1 MQIKT
6 INTISCCNNYFSKS
20 TLHPLACLIDL
31 SDIKYCDLLQLDFY
45 SVWLKECT
53 NCLGFGRKEYDFFE
67 GTLSFLSPNQPI
79 NLKLWHGS
87 EEVKSYLLCFHPSLI
102 KHTPFEEH
110 FSNYTFFHY
119 RQNEALHISAR
130 EKKIIENCMNGI
142 SEELEWGIDEYSKT
156 LLAGKIELLLNYCM
170 RFYKR
175 QFITRHEINKSIL
188 EKTNQLLENYFLTNK
203 VINKGLPTIEYFSRM
218 LGLSPAYFEDLL
230 KHETGKNANEFIL
243 FKRIEFVCKEL
254 QRTEKTPADIA
265 KEQGFPSVQ
274 YFCKLFKRV
283 TGYSPN
289 EYRAL
294 EIQ

>member
-1 MQIKT
+1 
-6 INTISCCNNYFSKS
+6 
-20 TLHPLACLIDL
+20 
-31 SDIKYCDLLQLDFY
+31 
-45 SVWLKECT
+45 
-53 NCLGFGRKEYDFFE
+53 
-67 GTLSFLSPNQPI
+67 
-79 NLKLWHGS
+79 
-87 EEVKSYLLCFHPSLI
+87 
-102 KHTPFEEH
+102 
-110 FSNYTFFHY
+110 
-119 RQNEALHISAR
+119 
-130 EKKIIENCMNGI
+130 MNGI

-265 KEQGFPSVQ
+265 KEQGFPSVH
-274 YFCKLFKRV
+274 RV
-283 TGYSPN
+283 SVCGG
-289 EYRAL
+289 
-294 EIQ
+294 